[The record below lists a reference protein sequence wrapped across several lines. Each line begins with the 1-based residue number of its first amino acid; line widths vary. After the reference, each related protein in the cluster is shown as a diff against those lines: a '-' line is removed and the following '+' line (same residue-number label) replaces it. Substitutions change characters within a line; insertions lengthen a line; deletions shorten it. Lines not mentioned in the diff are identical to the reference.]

1 MSREDGGGGRVAVT
15 MLEVNNLKTHF
26 KTQDGVVKAVDGVS
40 FSLEPGETLGIV
52 GESGSGKSVTA
63 LSIMQL
69 NPRPPVDYPG
79 GEVLFEGQ
87 NLLEASDKGMQEI
100 RGNDIAMIFQDPMTS
115 LNPVFTV
122 GNQIRE
128 AIRIHQ
134 NLSKSEAQEK
144 TIQVLKDV
152 GIANPER
159 VVKEYPHQFS
169 GGMRQRAMIAM
180 ALSCNPKVLIADE
193 PTTALDVTIQA
204 QI

>member
-1 MSREDGGGGRVAVT
+1 

-26 KTQDGVVKAVDGVS
+26 RTPDGAVKAVDGVS

-52 GESGSGKSVTA
+52 GESGSGKSVTS

-69 NPRPPVDYPG
+69 NPKPPVEYPE

-87 NLLEASDKGMQEI
+87 NLLEVSDNRMQEI

-144 TIQVLKDV
+144 TVQVLRDV

-159 VVKEYPHQFS
+159 MVKDYPHQFS

-180 ALSCNPKVLIADE
+180 ALSCNPKILIADE
-193 PTTALDVTIQA
+193 
-204 QI
+204 QIGRASCRER

>member
-1 MSREDGGGGRVAVT
+1 

-26 KTQDGVVKAVDGVS
+26 RTPDGVVKAVDGVS

-69 NPRPPVDYPG
+69 NPRPPVSYPE
-79 GEVLFEGQ
+79 GEILFEDH
-87 NLLEASDKGMQEI
+87 NLLEVSDKRMQEI

-144 TIQVLKDV
+144 TI
-152 GIANPER
+152 
-159 VVKEYPHQFS
+159 
-169 GGMRQRAMIAM
+169 
-180 ALSCNPKVLIADE
+180 
-193 PTTALDVTIQA
+193 
-204 QI
+204 